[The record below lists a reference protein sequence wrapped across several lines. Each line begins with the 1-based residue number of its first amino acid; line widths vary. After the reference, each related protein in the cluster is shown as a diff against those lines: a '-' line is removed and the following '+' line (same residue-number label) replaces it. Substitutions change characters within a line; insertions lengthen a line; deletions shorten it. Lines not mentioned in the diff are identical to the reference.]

1 MALAT
6 ATTTPLISAD
16 APGRMS
22 RARRAAGQAVIVIAA
37 LAVIVL
43 LAWPGI
49 IAHVGPTVTGDDIL
63 RGPSAAHWF
72 GTDQLGRDVFS
83 RTIYGARPVLIA
95 SLLGVVLATVAGVGI
110 GLAAGTAPRWLNS
123 VIMRIVDVL
132 LAIPVLM
139 IALILIA
146 TAGSGVRSIVIA
158 IGVAFTPGFARIVE
172 ASVRKLRSAE
182 YVQAARVFGSSP
194 ARTSVRHLLPNL
206 LTEVVVLGTSAIGW
220 AVLTATT
227 LSFLGLGVQL
237 PQPDWGTDLAA
248 GATNLATSW
257 WLSVFPG
264 LAITVTILAANFIG
278 DYLLTAADPG
288 GGLRRAH
295 DLRAMLLGRRKP
307 AARPAAGIPAAGGAT
322 AGGATADGATAGGAQ
337 AEPPA
342 GGPQAG
348 GTA

>member
-1 MALAT
+1 MALLTT
-6 ATTTPLISAD
+6 ATTVLAD
-16 APGRMS
+16 PGEGVRPT
-22 RARRAAGQAVIVIAA
+22 RVRRAIGQAAIAAAAVIV
-37 LAVIVL
+37 VIL
-43 LAWPGI
+43 LAAPGL
-49 IAHVGPTVTGDDIL
+49 IARTGPTVTGSAVL
-63 RGPSAAHWF
+63 AGPGAAHWF

-83 RTIYGARPVLIA
+83 RTIYGARPVLVA
-95 SLLGVVLATVAGVGI
+95 SLLGVVLAIVAGVGL

-123 VIMRIVDVL
+123 VLMRVVDVL

-158 IGVAFTPGFARIVE
+158 IGVAFTPGFARVVE

-182 YVQAARVFGSSP
+182 YVQAARVFGSSA

-206 LTEVVVLGTSAIGW
+206 MTEVVVLGTSAIGW

-237 PQPDWGTDLAA
+237 PQPDWGSDLAA
-248 GATNLATSW
+248 GATYLATAW

-278 DYLLTAADPG
+278 DYLITAADPRG
-288 GGLRRAH
+288 GIRPAQ
-295 DLRAMLLGRRKP
+295 DLRALFLGRR
-307 AARPAAGIPAAGGAT
+307 AGRAGRGVP
-322 AGGATADGATAGGAQ
+322 GGGR
-337 AEPPA
+337 
-342 GGPQAG
+342 
-348 GTA
+348 

>member
-6 ATTTPLISAD
+6 ATTTPLISTD

-22 RARRAAGQAVIVIAA
+22 RARRAAGQAAIVIAA
-37 LAVIVL
+37 LAVVVL

-49 IAHVGPTVTGDDIL
+49 IAHVAPTATGNDIL
-63 RGPSAAHWF
+63 AAPGAAHWF

-83 RTIYGARPVLIA
+83 RTIYGARPVLVA

-123 VIMRIVDVL
+123 VIMRVVDVL

-158 IGVAFTPGFARIVE
+158 VGVAFTPGFARVVE

-182 YVQAARVFGSSP
+182 YVQAAKLFGSSP

-264 LAITVTILAANFIG
+264 LAITLTILAANFIG
-278 DYLLTAADPG
+278 DYLLAAADPSG
-288 GGLRRAH
+288 RLRRAH
-295 DLRAMLLGRRKP
+295 DVRAMLTGRRRPRGALAAGVP
-307 AARPAAGIPAAGGAT
+307 AARVPAEDTPAAGLR
-322 AGGATADGATAGGAQ
+322 ADDA
-337 AEPPA
+337 PA
-342 GGPQAG
+342 GDAS
-348 GTA
+348 

>member
-6 ATTTPLISAD
+6 ATPTPLISTD
-16 APGRMS
+16 APGRVT
-22 RARRAAGQAVIVIAA
+22 RARRAIGQAAIVLAV

-43 LAWPGI
+43 LAAPGL
-49 IAHVGPTVTGDDIL
+49 IAHVAPAATGDDIL
-63 RGPSAAHWF
+63 AAPGAAHWF

-83 RTIYGARPVLIA
+83 RTIYGARPVLVA
-95 SLLGVVLATVAGVGI
+95 SLLGVVLATVAGVGV

-123 VIMRIVDVL
+123 VIMRVVDVL

-158 IGVAFTPGFARIVE
+158 IGVAFTPGFARVVE
-172 ASVRKLRSAE
+172 ASVRRLRSAE
-182 YVQAARVFGSSP
+182 YVQAARLFGSSA

-278 DYLLTAADPG
+278 DYLMTALDPRDG
-288 GGLRRAH
+288 VRFTQNMTS
-295 DLRAMLLGRRKP
+295 MLLGRR
-307 AARPAAGIPAAGGAT
+307 AGRQLPGAS
-322 AGGATADGATAGGAQ
+322 Q
-337 AEPPA
+337 
-342 GGPQAG
+342 
-348 GTA
+348 